1 MLHLAVLSEEP
12 VKLSL
17 NARCIPAGA
26 PLLEEEVDDDADEDD
41 ADEDDADDEGV
52 ALEVIWLELEAAGAP
67 LLEEGVEES
76 PDDVEA
82 VVPEATVVLAKAS
95 VPVGTGL
102 PEAAAAWMP

>member
-1 MLHLAVLSEEP
+1 MDDDADEDDADEDD
-12 VKLSL
+12 
-17 NARCIPAGA
+17 AD
-26 PLLEEEVDDDADEDD
+26 EDDADEDD

>member
-1 MLHLAVLSEEP
+1 M
-12 VKLSL
+12 KLSL

-26 PLLEEEVDDDADEDD
+26 PLLEEEVEDD
-41 ADEDDADDEGV
+41 ADEDDADADAV

-67 LLEEGVEES
+67 LLEEEVEES
-76 PDDVEA
+76 PDDLEA
-82 VVPEATVVLAKAS
+82 VVLEATVVLAKAS